1 MKSKLKISFL
11 KCHSNIL
18 FNKKLLLFIIC
29 LFACMISFYTFFRV
43 FQLEIGRNDFTNW
56 MIMCGTI
63 ASAIGLVWFSSLT
76 YKNQKNNEFYALF
89 NVLLNEHNQ
98 LLDKIKEKPYSLHT
112 LNKAII
118 GQFSNFTHK
127 LTELDQRKLGEK
139 YTDDKEKFHQSI
151 AELIDTHFEF
161 KPYLITLYRLLDY
174 IYKNTKIDDT
184 DKKECYGLV
193 RGLLP
198 SEIQFLVLFNAI
210 HFDHYQF
217 LIVESKL
224 LEHLPITE
232 NWLRQQA
239 MINSGALDN
248 PRFWELDKN
257 AKQIAPKLKNYILS
271 TELIPLEAF
280 GSSIYLKQST

>member
-1 MKSKLKISFL
+1 
-11 KCHSNIL
+11 
-18 FNKKLLLFIIC
+18 
-29 LFACMISFYTFFRV
+29 MI
-43 FQLEIGRNDFTNW
+43 QI
-56 MIMCGTI
+56 
-63 ASAIGLVWFSSLT
+63 
-76 YKNQKNNEFYALF
+76 
-89 NVLLNEHNQ
+89 
-98 LLDKIKEKPYSLHT
+98 
-112 LNKAII
+112 
-118 GQFSNFTHK
+118 
-127 LTELDQRKLGEK
+127 
-139 YTDDKEKFHQSI
+139 
-151 AELIDTHFEF
+151 
-161 KPYLITLYRLLDY
+161 
-174 IYKNTKIDDT
+174 
-184 DKKECYGLV
+184 KKECYGLV

-239 MINSGALDN
+239 MINSGALDK